1 MVPNGWS
8 VFPLDQVSKIID
20 CKHRTPKYVKEGIP
34 LVSPGTIKWGPI
46 DLDSPTKRV
55 TNEEYAS
62 LMDHCSVDIGDL
74 VLSRN
79 QSVGIASYVDKSEP
93 FVLGQDTVLVKPNGC
108 DASYLF
114 YNLQSVNTQRT
125 VFKLAGGST
134 FSRINLGE
142 IRKLKSIYPPLPEQR
157 KIAQILSTWDRGI
170 ATTEKLIDASK
181 QQKKALMQQ
190 LLTGKKRLV
199 DPETGKAFEGE
210 WEEVRLIDTVSK
222 EKYSFTGGPFGS
234 DLKSSDYTEN
244 GVRIIQLQNIGDGT
258 FHNSYQIFTSQEK
271 ADELVSCN
279 IFPDD
284 IIISKMGD
292 PVARATLIPHIHQR
306 YLMASDGIRLAID
319 KSKYNNRFILETI
332 NYREFRNNALAK
344 STGSTRRRIGLT
356 DLKNI
361 KFRVPELIEQ
371 QKIASVLTAADNEV
385 ELLEAKLAHLKQE
398 KKALMQQLL
407 TGKRRVN
414 IAEIKVAT
422 EETLEVEVA

>member
-1 MVPNGWS
+1 MVPNGWETRHLEE
-8 VFPLDQVSKIID
+8 VTTKISDGI
-20 CKHRTPKYVKEGIP
+20 HSTPKYAEQSPVFFVNGNNLKNGKIVIQDSTK
-34 LVSPGTIKWGPI
+34 LVDEENAKKHRKSLSNRTILMSINGTIGNIAYYGGENIVLGKSACYI
-46 DLDSPTKRV
+46 NVDEN
-55 TNEEYAS
+55 TN
-62 LMDHCSVDIGDL
+62 VDFIYY
-74 VLSRN
+74 VLSSAKT
-79 QSVGIASYVDKSEP
+79 QAFFTSE
-93 FVLGQDTVLVKPNGC
+93 LT
-108 DASYLF
+108 
-114 YNLQSVNTQRT
+114 
-125 VFKLAGGST
+125 GST
-134 FSRINLGE
+134 IKNLSLKT
-142 IRKLKSIYPPLPEQR
+142 IKLTKVDVPPLPEQR
-157 KIAQILSTWDRGI
+157 KIAQILSTWDHGI

-199 DPETGKAFEGE
+199 DPETGKAFEGD

-407 TGKRRVN
+407 TGKRRVQ
-414 IAEIKVAT
+414 VV
-422 EETLEVEVA
+422 ETEVA

>member
-1 MVPNGWS
+1 MVPNGWLKTDLNP
-8 VFPLDQVSKIID
+8 FID
-20 CKHRTPKYVKEGIP
+20 IKHGF
-34 LVSPGTIKWGPI
+34 
-46 DLDSPTKRV
+46 
-55 TNEEYAS
+55 AF
-62 LMDHCSVDIGDL
+62 
-74 VLSRN
+74 
-79 QSVGIASYVDKSEP
+79 KSEY
-93 FVLGQDTVLVKPNGC
+93 FREEGEYVLLTPGSFYEPGGFRDQKSKTKYYVGDIPKGYLLSKGELLV
-108 DASYLF
+108 AMTE
-114 YNLQSVNTQRT
+114 QA
-125 VFKLAGGST
+125 AGLLGST
-134 FSRINLGE
+134 LFVPSHDRYLHNQRLGLIQIKDKNGICPE
-142 IRKLKSIYPPLPEQR
+142 FLYLTYNSPYVRKQIAEQSTGTKVKHTSPDKLKSVICLLPPLPEQR

-371 QKIASVLTAADNEV
+371 QKIASVLTAADKEI
-385 ELLEAKLAHLKQE
+385 ELLEAKLAHFKQE

-407 TGKRRVN
+407 TGKRRVS
-414 IAEIKVAT
+414 
-422 EETLEVEVA
+422 LSS